1 VANGEEENM
10 FGEFIKKRRVS
21 RGITLREFC
30 RKLNMDASNWS
41 KVERGFLSP
50 PQDEAKLKEIAYF
63 LEIPINSKL
72 WGELKDMAN
81 IDAGLIP
88 KDILSDKEI
97 VNSLPMFFRTIRS
110 DKPML
115 EELDVLINL
124 LRKG

>member
-1 VANGEEENM
+1 M

-21 RGITLREFC
+21 KGITLREFC

-41 KVERGFLSP
+41 KVERGLLSP
-50 PQDEAKLKEIAYF
+50 PQDEAKLKEIAHL

-88 KDILSDKEI
+88 TDIMSDKEI

-110 DKPML
+110 DKPTP